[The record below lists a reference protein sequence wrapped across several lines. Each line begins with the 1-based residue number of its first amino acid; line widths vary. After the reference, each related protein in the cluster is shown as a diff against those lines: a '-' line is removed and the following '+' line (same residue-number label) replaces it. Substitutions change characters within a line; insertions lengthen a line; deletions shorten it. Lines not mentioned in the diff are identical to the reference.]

1 MTSSPTPTSPASP
14 VSSFINN
21 GVFEKTGGGGVS
33 DVTSNFVNN
42 GELDVLSGKVVFS
55 GGFTNTGVIHG
66 LVTQSG
72 GVTTISAQTPSD
84 FNGDA
89 LSDILWQNTT
99 GQGAIW
105 EMNGL
110 NQIPGGSALVG
121 PNPGPSWTEIGTGD
135 FNGDGHADILWQN
148 ANGQA
153 AIWEMNGLNQIDRR
167 QRPRRP
173 QSRDRVGKRSEPA
186 TSTATACPT
195 SCGRI
200 RTGRPRSGK

>member
-1 MTSSPTPTSPASP
+1 MRRCRASKVIPAARRSATAATVANTGAYDIVANASIAGAP

-21 GVFEKTGGGGVS
+21 GLFEKTGGGGVS

-55 GGFTNTGVIHG
+55 GGFANTGVIHG

-89 LSDILWQNTT
+89 LSDILWQNTS

-105 EMNGL
+105 EMNGT
-110 NQIPGGSALVG
+110 NVDRGG
-121 PNPGPSWTEIGTGD
+121 
-135 FNGDGHADILWQN
+135 
-148 ANGQA
+148 
-153 AIWEMNGLNQIDRR
+153 AI
-167 QRPRRP
+167 RRP
-173 QSRDRVGKRSEPA
+173 QSRAELDRDRNRRLQWRRACRHPLAEC
-186 TSTATACPT
+186 ATAK
-195 SCGRI
+195 
-200 RTGRPRSGK
+200 PRSGK